1 MSTLHVVA
9 TPIGNLEDVSP
20 RALSVLSSVGLIAA
34 EDTRV
39 TRRLL
44 SRCGISARLV
54 SYHENSPPSRL
65 AALVA
70 ALGDGDV
77 ALVCDAGTPGV
88 SDAGR
93 ELVRASAG
101 AGVRVAAVPGPSSI
115 TAAVS
120 VSGLA
125 GGGFVFL
132 GFLPRARAARRRL
145 LSDRAEERLALV
157 ALESPRRL
165 RAALGDVL
173 AVLGDREVAVCR
185 EMTKLHEEVF
195 LGTVSAAVEHF
206 DEPRGEVTLVVA
218 GDRGGRAGDPAREAE
233 AVRMLARLKAGGAS
247 GRDAASEVADATGIS
262 RRRVYELLRGG

>member
-1 MSTLHVVA
+1 MATLHVVA
-9 TPIGNLEDVSP
+9 TPIGNLGDVSP
-20 RALSVLSSVGLIAA
+20 RAVDVLSSVRVIAA

-44 SRCGISARLV
+44 ARHGISARVV
-54 SYHENSPPSRL
+54 SYHEHSPPSRL
-65 AALVA
+65 DSLVE

-93 ELVRASAG
+93 ELVRAAAG
-101 AGVRVAAVPGPSSI
+101 AGARVAAVPGPSSV

-132 GFLPRARAARRRL
+132 GFLPRTGAGRRRL

-185 EMTKLHEEVF
+185 EMTKMHEEVF
-195 LGTVSAAVEHF
+195 LGTVSGAMDHF
-206 DEPRGEVTLVVA
+206 EEPRGEVTLVVA
-218 GDRGGRAGDPAREAE
+218 GAGVAPPDDGAREEE
-233 AVRMLARLKAGGAS
+233 AVRMLGRLRAGGAS
-247 GRDAASEVADATGIS
+247 GRDAASEVAAATGIS
-262 RRRVYELLRGG
+262 RRRAYELMRDG